1 MVFPN
6 LPISVLESNFLSE
19 LDNSYAMSYEY
30 GAKSSLKGQDV
41 YKLHLQ
47 RRMQVVSLHANVV
60 PAYYHV
66 LHSSV
71 SNTLMKSLMLLLVSM
86 YMHHTFFDG

>member
-1 MVFPN
+1 
-6 LPISVLESNFLSE
+6 
-19 LDNSYAMSYEY
+19 MSYEY

-60 PAYYHV
+60 PAYYLV

-71 SNTLMKSLMLLLVSM
+71 SNTLMKSLMLLLGM
-86 YMHHTFFDG
+86 YMHHTFFYGWTYSPLAFSH